1 MCTWRAA
8 VKQTLDGD
16 LISRVQRRIRGS
28 LVLWSGRTDHIAGG
42 LWERAR
48 SLMDYEVDAHY
59 SEIACGWR
67 TRGPILLCIY
77 FGSQANSIHI
87 PSFDDGK
94 QFNFFWLPGIISYYI
109 SHSMSCKLLHLVYP
123 RSLDLPVCRQKKQP
137 SLHSWHL
144 SVAHQSIVSYYLCCL
159 SIVTLDWAKNICIY
173 GTQADGDQWKQ
184 CTRVLQRD
192 RLQSGWE
199 WERGWGQGGEGACTQ
214 IANVWER
221 ADFHRREVRL
231 NCSKSGAEVA
241 NTLGLK
247 TQPA

>member
-1 MCTWRAA
+1 MCTWRVS
-8 VKQTLDGD
+8 VKRMLDGD

-28 LVLWSGRTDHIAGG
+28 SVLWTGRTDHIAGG

-87 PSFDDGK
+87 LSCDDGK
-94 QFNFFWLPGIISYYI
+94 QFNFFGYLEQIPATFPIPCDINCCSPFALIIR
-109 SHSMSCKLLHLVYP
+109 LTLT
-123 RSLDLPVCRQKKQP
+123 KKKKT
-137 SLHSWHL
+137 SLHCWHL
-144 SVAHQSIVSYYLCCL
+144 WVAHQSIVSDYLCCL
-159 SIVTLDWAKNICIY
+159 SFVTPDWAKNICIY

-184 CTRVLQRD
+184 CARVLQRD

-199 WERGWGQGGEGACTQ
+199 CERGWG
-214 IANVWER
+214 
-221 ADFHRREVRL
+221 
-231 NCSKSGAEVA
+231 
-241 NTLGLK
+241 
-247 TQPA
+247 